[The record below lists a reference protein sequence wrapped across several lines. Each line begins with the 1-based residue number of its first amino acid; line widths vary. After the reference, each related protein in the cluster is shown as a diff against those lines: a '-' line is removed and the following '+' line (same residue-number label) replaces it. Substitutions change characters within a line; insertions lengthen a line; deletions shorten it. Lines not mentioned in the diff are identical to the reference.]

1 MHPTYVSIVVKSKLL
16 RLRLPVEV
24 KAGESK
30 CQRSKI
36 TGHLLITMPI
46 ANPSKSRVESI
57 FIKPKPTT
65 NSLNKN
71 RNSSDGSKS
80 TKSEH
85 LIEKK
90 TKIKSIQEQ
99 MLEIALEEKEKSKIL
114 NNNIH
119 DIDI

>member
-57 FIKPKPTT
+57 FIKPKPKT

-85 LIEKK
+85 LVEKK

-99 MLEIALEEKEKSKIL
+99 MLEIALEEKEKSKIV